1 MAKEPTKI
9 TIEKEIETDRV
20 EGTVLGQ
27 RVSAPITYTPDILV
41 KVPREE
47 NRKDYGIHTGEMAG
61 YDDWYAY
68 ECSTVTTNGVPVYF
82 GLIIRYDATSKYIVE
97 SKSLKLYLNSFN
109 MEPLSSTVLG
119 ATQEYVNRVQK
130 DLSTLLESNV
140 YLMVFQN
147 DEPFEALTGVD
158 DLADIVDLDK
168 LKITEYNES
177 PDILE
182 VYNTRTDV
190 FWKFSGIRSNCKI
203 TNQPDWATAYIRI
216 VGNKVPVPESLVKYL
231 VSFRNESHFHE
242 ECCEMIFKRLLDV
255 LQPDVLWVRLNYT
268 RRGGIDINPTRF
280 TKNVNDTAARSRTVY
295 Q

>member
-1 MAKEPTKI
+1 MAKEPAVK
-9 TIEKEIETDRV
+9 IEKEIKTDRV

-27 RVSAPITYTPDILV
+27 RVSAPTTYTPDILV

-82 GLIIRYDATSKYIVE
+82 GLIIRYDAESKYIVE

-109 MEPLSSTVLG
+109 MEPLSSTVRG
-119 ATQEYVNRVQK
+119 ATQEYVNRVHK
-130 DLSTLLESNV
+130 DLSALLETDVS
-140 YLMVFQN
+140 LMVFEN

-168 LKITEYNES
+168 LQITDYNEN

-182 VYNTRTDV
+182 IYNTRTDV